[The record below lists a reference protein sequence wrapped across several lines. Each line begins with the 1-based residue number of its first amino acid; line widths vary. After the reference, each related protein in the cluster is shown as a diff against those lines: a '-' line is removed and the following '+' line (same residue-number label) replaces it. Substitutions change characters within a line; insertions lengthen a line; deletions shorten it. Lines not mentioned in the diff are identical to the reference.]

1 MRNNRAQW
9 LAICLVAAC
18 FAGCGED
25 DADKSVSCQDVTCP
39 AGSVCNEKTGL
50 CENSD
55 KCKDVTCEKGQTCN
69 AETGKCEAQT
79 VTDKCAN
86 ITCRAD
92 ETCNAQTG
100 ECEPQSAEDKCKDV
114 TCKTGETCNAQTGK
128 CEGQSDEDKCKD
140 VTCKTGETC
149 NAQTGKCEAQSAIC
163 NGKTCNAT
171 EKLDETTCKCVP
183 VSDGDC
189 MSDSDCKTDVTY
201 PEYCNLATHTCENG
215 LCKGKTWDKSYQ
227 FCSVTGIVQCYD
239 GFCDGSGIESC
250 ACEGTCNMATHR
262 CASACEETEGN
273 IVVNGSFEDWTGSAP
288 DGWTLVSNT
297 YAMGGKVQKSAE
309 SSHCQSAARLTN
321 SSEKIDRLESYQ
333 IAVGQQTFTGGN
345 AKYKCSIDAFGY
357 GNLNLGFRKL
367 DAEGNQVE
375 QKTDVKKVDLYN
387 TDTFKSYEFSISADP
402 DETPYI
408 QILLGFDKKTGGTD
422 DADITIDN
430 LVCVPEGNICD
441 NVECEEWE
449 ICSVSSTLK
458 DDSGKFIGKCVA
470 RDGFCTMEKTAKA
483 DELRDSCNTAVAACN
498 TTTHLC
504 EHIAGKCLKHEDC
517 ETGQKCLF
525 TKQDETTTAN
535 TCVAGDR
542 CTKDNGDAVV
552 CKYDWQ
558 SCNAQSGSCV
568 LNEGK
573 CFKSSDCPEKTLP
586 ICDYSTHTCVA
597 IDAKVGEKSLNIVPN
612 GGFEEW
618 EEVKFSESEKAT
630 VYVLPVAWFATEYT
644 IYPTHL
650 VTEIDA
656 NNVKE
661 YTAAVHGGTKAV
673 QLIYAKDKQSK
684 RFSSEGF
691 DVPSS
696 GGTGYD
702 CSYFA
707 RGKGSVRIHSF
718 SSLGDM
724 PKTEFTEIDSL
735 EWTRIPFSIRE
746 GKDLRLVFYVGST
759 SADKDHIQIDDV
771 SCVKWTY

>member
-1 MRNNRAQW
+1 MRNNQAQW
-9 LAICLVAAC
+9 LAICLAAAC
-18 FAGCGED
+18 FAGCGDD
-25 DADKSVSCQDVTCP
+25 DANKSVSCQDVTCP

-50 CENSD
+50 CENAD
-55 KCKDVTCEKGQTCN
+55 KCKDVTCE
-69 AETGKCEAQT
+69 
-79 VTDKCAN
+79 
-86 ITCRAD
+86 
-92 ETCNAQTG
+92 
-100 ECEPQSAEDKCKDV
+100 
-114 TCKTGETCNAQTGK
+114 TGETCNAQTGA
-128 CEGQSDEDKCKD
+128 CES
-140 VTCKTGETC
+140 
-149 NAQTGKCEAQSAIC
+149 ASAIC
-163 NGKTCNAT
+163 NGMTCNAT
-171 EKLDETTCKCVP
+171 QKLDEASCKCVP
-183 VSDGDC
+183 LSDGDC
-189 MSDSDCKTDVTY
+189 MSDSDCKTDITY

-215 LCKGKTWDKSYQ
+215 LCKDKTWDKSYQ
-227 FCSVTGIVQCYD
+227 FCSVTGKVQCYD
-239 GFCDGSGIESC
+239 GFCDGSGTESC
-250 ACEGTCNMATHR
+250 ACEGTCNMSTHR

-273 IVVNGSFEDWTGSAP
+273 IVINGSFEDWTGSMP
-288 DGWTLVSNT
+288 DGWTLDSNS
-297 YAMGGKVQKSAE
+297 YAMGGKVQKSNE
-309 SSHCQSAARLTN
+309 SSHCQSAVRLTN

-333 IAVGQQTFTGGN
+333 ISVAQQTFTGGN

-367 DAEGNQVE
+367 NADGNPADKDSVV
-375 QKTDVKKVDLYN
+375 TKVDLYD
-387 TDTFKSYEFSISADP
+387 TDTFKSHEFSISANAA
-402 DETPYI
+402 ETPYI
-408 QILLGFDKKTGGTD
+408 QILLGFDKKTGETA

-449 ICSVSSTLK
+449 ICSVSSNLK
-458 DDSGKFIGKCVA
+458 DDNGEYIGKCVA
-470 RDGFCTMEKTAKA
+470 RDGFCTMEKTAK
-483 DELRDSCNTAVAACN
+483 EEEFKDSCNTAISACN
-498 TTTHLC
+498 TATHLC
-504 EHIAGKCLKHEDC
+504 EHTPGKCLKHEDC

-525 TKQDETTTAN
+525 TAQGDSAAN

-558 SCNAQSGSCV
+558 SCNAQSGSCE
-568 LNEGK
+568 LNAGK
-573 CFKSSDCPEKTLP
+573 CFKSSDCADKSMP
-586 ICDYSTHTCVA
+586 ICDYTTHACVA
-597 IDAKVGEKSLNIVPN
+597 IDAKVGEKNLNIVPN

-618 EEVKFSESEKAT
+618 EDVKFSDSDMAT
-630 VYVLPVAWFATEYT
+630 VYRLPVDWFATEYA

-650 VTEIDA
+650 VTEFDA

-661 YTAAVHGGTKAV
+661 YTAAVHGGSKAL
-673 QLIYAKDKQSK
+673 QLIYAKEKQSK

-702 CSYFA
+702 CSYFV

-724 PKTEFTEIDSL
+724 PKTEFTQIDSE

-759 SADKDHIQIDDV
+759 SQDKDHIQIDDV